1 MAVSDRQAI
10 LKIAVPVPHQ
20 RGEILIYDYL
30 AGPAIG
36 AQAGSIVQVP
46 LGARHVWGLV
56 MEASDTSQ
64 LAAEKLKSVLMLAD
78 VPPLDAQTL
87 QFLKQVSRWT
97 LAPFGSVMRLLLN
110 TPEALLP
117 PPEQPVFTLPDEDK
131 SKDNPSISRPL
142 ADVRLTPQRQR
153 VYDFLK
159 MAPPLSATEIARE
172 TGVSSGVITAMH
184 KSGLLQKQMAVRGE
198 RAPILSPDQLTQ
210 ARKSFILSDEQQQV
224 ADAIAAKGDGQFS
237 AHLLDGV
244 TGSGKTEVYFD
255 SVARVAATARQVLIL
270 LPEIAL
276 TRAWQDRFEKR
287 FGFRP
292 ALWHS
297 SVSNAKRRALWRQ
310 VAEGQ
315 PLIVAGAR
323 SALFLPFPK
332 LGLIIVDEEHD
343 ASYKQEDMTAYQAR
357 DMALLRAKITD
368 IPIVLASATPSLES
382 WVNAGAARQDKAGH
396 KDWHQHILSS
406 RFGQASLPAVQ
417 LVDMRLSR
425 PPPGH
430 WLSPDLQ
437 EALKV
442 TLEAGQQ
449 SLLFLNRRG
458 YAPVTLCS
466 SCGHRLACHQCD
478 SLLVTHRLAGRV
490 QCHFC
495 GISQPLSQQCPS
507 CEEPDSLRAVGPGVE
522 RLEEEVRML
531 FPDAG
536 IAILSSDTVRSASDA
551 EAFFKAVETGD
562 TDIIIGTQMA
572 AKGHDFPEL
581 TLVGVIDADLGI
593 GGGDLRAAE
602 RTYQLLWQVAGRSGR
617 AKQKGRALIQTFQPT
632 HPVLD
637 ALSKMHLDNPVAAR
651 DQFMQAEADARQAA
665 AMPPFGRLA
674 ALILSSRDL
683 SLLEATAGQLA
694 AACPA
699 YHGVDIFGPAPAP
712 LSRIRGAHRMRFL
725 VRAEKTVALQKIIT
739 EWLDKVRLPGQVR
752 VVCDIDPY
760 SFL

>member
-1 MAVSDRQAI
+1 MVVSDRQAV
-10 LKIAVPVPHQ
+10 LKIAVPVPQQ
-20 RGEILIYDYL
+20 RGEVLIYDYL

-36 AQAGSIVQVP
+36 APVGSIVQIP
-46 LGARHVWGLV
+46 LGTRHVWGLV
-56 MEASDTSQ
+56 MDASDTSQ
-64 LAAEKLKSVLMLAD
+64 LAAEKLKPVVMLAD

-87 QFLKQVSRWT
+87 KFLKQVSRWT

-117 PPEQPVFTLPDEDK
+117 PPEQPVFTLPEF
-131 SKDNPSISRPL
+131 PL

-153 VYDFLK
+153 VCDFLK
-159 MAPPLSATEIARE
+159 MVPPLSATEIARE

-184 KSGLLQKQMAVRGE
+184 KSGLLDKQMAVRSN
-198 RAPILSPDQLTQ
+198 RAPTLSPEQLKQ
-210 ARKSFILSDEQQQV
+210 ARKSFTLSDEQQQV
-224 ADAIAAKGDGQFS
+224 ADAIAAKGDEQFS
-237 AHLLDGV
+237 VHLLDGV

-255 SVARVAATARQVLIL
+255 SVARVAATGRQVLIL

-297 SVSNAKRRALWRQ
+297 SVTNAKRRTLWRQ

-323 SALFLPFPK
+323 SALFLPFSK

-357 DMALLRAKITD
+357 DMALLRAKISD
-368 IPIVLASATPSLES
+368 IPILLASATPSLES
-382 WVNAGAARQDKAGH
+382 WVNAGAARQDEAGH

-406 RFGQASLPAVQ
+406 RFGQASLPEVK

-425 PPPGH
+425 PPRGH

-437 EALKV
+437 EALKA

-495 GISQPLSQQCPS
+495 GISQPLSQQCPA
-507 CEEPDSLRAVGPGVE
+507 CEEADSLRAVGPGVE

-551 EAFFKAVETGD
+551 EAFFKAVETGE

-572 AKGHDFPEL
+572 AKGHDFPQL
-581 TLVGVIDADLGI
+581 TLVGVVDADLGI

-651 DQFMQAEADARQAA
+651 DQFMQAEAAARQAA

-674 ALILSSRDL
+674 AQLRALAKLCARG
-683 SLLEATAGQLA
+683 SLGA
-694 AACPA
+694 AR
-699 YHGVDIFGPAPAP
+699 
-712 LSRIRGAHRMRFL
+712 S
-725 VRAEKTVALQKIIT
+725 
-739 EWLDKVRLPGQVR
+739 
-752 VVCDIDPY
+752 
-760 SFL
+760 